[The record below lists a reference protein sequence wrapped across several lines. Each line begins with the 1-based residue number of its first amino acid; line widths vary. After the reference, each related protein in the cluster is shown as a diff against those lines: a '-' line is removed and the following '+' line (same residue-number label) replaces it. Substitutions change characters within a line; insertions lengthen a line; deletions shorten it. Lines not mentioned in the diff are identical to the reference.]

1 MKIKV
6 ISPGVLATVQDT
18 GRFGHQAAGIP
29 EAGAM
34 DRASLL
40 LANALIGNPEDAAAL
55 ELTVFGGTFEFDGE
69 GTIALTGADM
79 RPFLNGNRMSINTA
93 VPVKAGDRL
102 ELGAASR
109 GMRTYLAVSG
119 GIDVP
124 VVLGSRS
131 TDLKSR
137 LGGLD
142 GRKLRAGDVLESGA
156 VDGSLQLG
164 RSLRQAQGTS
174 SLQEPSQGLSSG
186 PVLQRLSRVTD
197 PEGVTRIRFLFG
209 PQDAMFAE
217 DAKKTFTDSTYTL
230 SAACDRMGYRLEGV
244 AVPSLNGTDILSEGI
259 CFGSIQVPAN
269 GQPIVMMADHQTT
282 GGYAKIGTVLSED
295 LPLLAQL
302 GPGKRI
308 HFVPVTLEELGES
321 L

>member
-1 MKIKV
+1 MNIKV
-6 ISPGVLATVQDT
+6 ISPGVLTTVQDT
-18 GRFGHQAAGIP
+18 GRFGYQAAGIP

-34 DRASLL
+34 DRASLR
-40 LANALIGNPEDAAAL
+40 LANALLGNPEDAAAL
-55 ELTVFGGTFEFDGE
+55 ELTIFGGTFEFDGE

-109 GMRTYLAVSG
+109 GMRAYLAVSG

-137 LGGLD
+137 LGGLE
-142 GRKLRAGDVLESGA
+142 GRKLRAGDVLESG
-156 VDGSLQLG
+156 S
-164 RSLRQAQGTS
+164 RPQAAAELAEVQGTPC
-174 SLQEPSQGLSSG
+174 E
-186 PVLQRLSRVTD
+186 PVLQRLAKATD

-217 DAKKTFTDSTYTL
+217 DAKKTFTDSIYTL
-230 SAACDRMGYRLEGV
+230 SAACDRMGYRLEGSQ
-244 AVPSLNGTDILSEGI
+244 VPSLSGTDILSEGI

-282 GGYAKIGTVLSED
+282 GGYAKIGTVLSAD

-302 GPGKRI
+302 GPGKKIR
-308 HFVPVTLEELGES
+308 FVPVTLEDLGEI

>member
-6 ISPGVLATVQDT
+6 IAPGVLTTVQDG

-34 DRASLL
+34 DRASLA
-40 LANALIGNPEDAAAL
+40 LANGLVGNPADAAAL
-55 ELTVFGGTFEFDGE
+55 ELTAFGGTFEFDGD
-69 GTIALTGADM
+69 GTIALAGADM
-79 RPFLNGNRMSINTA
+79 HPLRNGSPVPMNA
-93 VPVKAGDRL
+93 VIEIAPGDRL
-102 ELGAASR
+102 ELGAAAK
-109 GMRTYLAVSG
+109 GVRTYLAVSG

-124 VVLGSRS
+124 IVLGSRS

-156 VDGSLQLG
+156 DGG
-164 RSLRQAQGTS
+164 SLRQAQGS
-174 SLQEPSQGLSSG
+174 PCE
-186 PVLQRLSRVTD
+186 PVLQRLAQSTD
-197 PEGVTRIRFLFG
+197 PEDVTRIRFLFG

-230 SAACDRMGYRLEGV
+230 SAACDRMGYRLEGA
-244 AVPSLNGTDILSEGI
+244 AVLSLNGTDILSEGI

>member
-1 MKIKV
+1 MNIKV
-6 ISPGVLATVQDT
+6 ISPGVLTTVQDT
-18 GRFGHQAAGIP
+18 GRFGYQAAGIP

-34 DRASLL
+34 DRASLR
-40 LANALIGNPEDAAAL
+40 LANALLGNPEDAAAL
-55 ELTVFGGTFEFDGE
+55 ELTIFGGTFEFDGE

-109 GMRTYLAVSG
+109 GMRAYLAVSG

-137 LGGLD
+137 LGGLE
-142 GRKLRAGDVLESGA
+142 GRKLRAGDVLESG
-156 VDGSLQLG
+156 S
-164 RSLRQAQGTS
+164 RPQAAAELAEVQGTPC
-174 SLQEPSQGLSSG
+174 E
-186 PVLQRLSRVTD
+186 PVLQRLAKATD

-217 DAKKTFTDSTYTL
+217 DAKKTFTDSIYTL
-230 SAACDRMGYRLEGV
+230 SAACNRMRSRLERSP
-244 AVPSLNGTDILSEGI
+244 APSLSGTDILSEGI

-282 GGYAKIGTVLSED
+282 GGYAKIGTVLSAD

-302 GPGKRI
+302 GPGKKIR
-308 HFVPVTLEELGES
+308 FVPVTLEDLGEI

>member
-6 ISPGVLATVQDT
+6 IAPGVLTTVQDA

-34 DRASLL
+34 DRASLR
-40 LANALIGNPEDAAAL
+40 LANVLAGNPEDAAVL
-55 ELTVFGGTFEFDGE
+55 ELTFFGGTFEFDGE

-79 RPFLNGNRMSINTA
+79 RPFLNGNRMAMNTA

-102 ELGAASR
+102 ELGASSR
-109 GMRTYLAVSG
+109 GMRAYLAVSG

-137 LGGLD
+137 LGGLE
-142 GRKLRAGDVLESGA
+142 GRKLRAGDVLESGT
-156 VDGSLQLG
+156 DGA
-164 RSLRQAQGTS
+164 SLRQTAAELVEAQGS
-174 SLQEPSQGLSSG
+174 SWKQPI
-186 PVLQRLSRVTD
+186 LQRLAQAAD
-197 PEGVTRIRFLFG
+197 PEGVTQIRFLFG
-209 PQDAMFAE
+209 PQDSMFGE
-217 DAKKTFTDSTYTL
+217 EAKRTFTESIYTL
-230 SAACDRMGYRLEGV
+230 SAACDRMGYRLEGA
-244 AVPSLNGTDILSEGI
+244 AVPSLNGTDIISEGI

-302 GPGKRI
+302 GPGKKIR
-308 HFVPVTLEELGES
+308 FVPVCL
-321 L
+321 

>member
-1 MKIKV
+1 MNIKV
-6 ISPGVLATVQDT
+6 ISPGVLTTVQDT

-34 DRASLL
+34 DRASLR
-40 LANALIGNPEDAAAL
+40 LANDLLGNPEDAAAL

-79 RPFLNGNRMSINTA
+79 RPFLNGNRMSMNTA

-109 GMRTYLAVSG
+109 GMRAYLAVSG

-142 GRKLRAGDVLESGA
+142 GRKLRAGDLLESGA
-156 VDGSLQLG
+156 DGG
-164 RSLRQAQGTS
+164 SLRQTAAELAEVQGTPC
-174 SLQEPSQGLSSG
+174 E
-186 PVLQRLSRVTD
+186 PVLQRLAKATD
-197 PEGVTRIRFLFG
+197 PEDVTRIRFLFG

-230 SAACDRMGYRLEGV
+230 SAACDRMGYRLEGA
-244 AVPSLNGTDILSEGI
+244 AVPSLSGTDILSEGI

>member
-6 ISPGVLATVQDT
+6 ISPGVLTTVQDT

-34 DRASLL
+34 DRASLR
-40 LANALIGNPEDAAAL
+40 LANALVGNPEDAAAL

-79 RPFLNGNRMSINTA
+79 RPFLNGNRMAMNTA

-102 ELGAASR
+102 ELGAASQ
-109 GMRTYLAVSG
+109 GMRAYLAVSG

-124 VVLGSRS
+124 AVLGSRS

-137 LGGLD
+137 LGGLE
-142 GRKLRAGDVLESGA
+142 GRKLRAGDVLASG
-156 VDGSLQLG
+156 VDGG
-164 RSLRQAQGTS
+164 SLRQTAAELAEAQGTPC
-174 SLQEPSQGLSSG
+174 E
-186 PVLQRLSRVTD
+186 PVLQRLAKATD

-230 SAACDRMGYRLEGV
+230 SAACDRMGYRLEGA
-244 AVPSLNGTDILSEGI
+244 AVLSLNGTDILSEGI

-308 HFVPVTLEELGES
+308 RFASVTLEELGES